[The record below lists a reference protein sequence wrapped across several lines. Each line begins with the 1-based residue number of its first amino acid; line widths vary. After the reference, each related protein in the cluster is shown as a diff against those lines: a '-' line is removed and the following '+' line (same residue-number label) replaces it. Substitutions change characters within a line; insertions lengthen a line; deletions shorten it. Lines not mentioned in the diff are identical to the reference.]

1 MEDLHLGQL
10 FAHTHELHRGA
21 GHRPDGEGRT
31 ATGIAVHLGQHH
43 TGQAQTFVE
52 GLRHGHGIL
61 TGHGVGH
68 EQDLLRVHRG
78 LDGGQ
83 FLHQGLVHMQTAG
96 GVQQDYRGLLL
107 TGGFHGLAGDIHGI
121 HVHRGRETGHVQLL
135 GQHGQLVDGGG
146 AVHVGRH
153 QIGTHLLL
161 AQQIGDLARRSGLTG
176 ALQAHQHDDRRLLA
190 LQVQA
195 RGLATKQ
202 AHQFLMNDLDDL
214 LRRADALDEFLPQA
228 LLADVL
234 HKVLDD
240 LEVDVGLQKGKAH
253 LAQAG
258 LDIFFRQLAAS
269 AEGAEHTGKAIGK
282 AFEHGNPA
290 IKLH

>member
-1 MEDLHLGQL
+1 
-10 FAHTHELHRGA
+10 
-21 GHRPDGEGRT
+21 
-31 ATGIAVHLGQHH
+31 
-43 TGQAQTFVE
+43 
-52 GLRHGHGIL
+52 
-61 TGHGVGH
+61 
-68 EQDLLRVHRG
+68 
-78 LDGGQ
+78 
-83 FLHQGLVHMQTAG
+83 MQTAG
-96 GVQQDYRGLLL
+96 GVQQDHRGLLL
-107 TGGFHGLAGDIHGI
+107 AGGFHGLTGDIHGI
-121 HVHRGRETGHVQLL
+121 HVHRGREAGHVQLP

-153 QIGTHLLL
+153 QVGAHLLL
-161 AQQIGDLARRSGLTG
+161 AQQIGDLARRGGLAGT
-176 ALQAHQHDDRRLLA
+176 LQAHQHDDGRFTA

-195 RGLATKQ
+195 RGLAAEQ
-202 AHQFLMNDLDDL
+202 AHQFLMDDLDDL
-214 LRRADALDEFLPQA
+214 LRRADPLDELLPQA

-240 LEVDVGLQKGKAH
+240 LEIDVGLQQGKAH

-290 IKLH
+290 ITLH